1 MRISD
6 WGSDVCSSALRHA
19 PRSAS
24 ARRARARARRRRAA
38 PARRQLRLRAPPAR
52 RPPPRAE
59 LELELGLERI
69 GGVDGSAGETA
80 ASAYPL
86 ESLEPAGAV
95 GAVLA
100 GRSPRVHA
108 SVEHRPAVGFEADA
122 EPLVEAHGSGVLLL
136 RVEERKSTRLNS
148 SH

>member
-38 PARRQLRLRAPPAR
+38 PSRRQLRLRAPPAR

-80 ASAYPL
+80 ESGRASCMERVCQY
-86 ESLEPAGAV
+86 GC
-95 GAVLA
+95 
-100 GRSPRVHA
+100 SPVVDVSYTKTHYKIIRV
-108 SVEHRPAVGFEADA
+108 
-122 EPLVEAHGSGVLLL
+122 
-136 RVEERKSTRLNS
+136 T
-148 SH
+148 

>member
-80 ASAYPL
+80 ARAYPL
-86 ESLEPAGAV
+86 ESFQPAGA
-95 GAVLA
+95 GAAVLA
-100 GRSPRVHA
+100 GRSPRAPAPVAPPHA
-108 SVEHRPAVGFEADA
+108 PGSQGAAARLGA
-122 EPLVEAHGSGVLLL
+122 AH
-136 RVEERKSTRLNS
+136 
-148 SH
+148 